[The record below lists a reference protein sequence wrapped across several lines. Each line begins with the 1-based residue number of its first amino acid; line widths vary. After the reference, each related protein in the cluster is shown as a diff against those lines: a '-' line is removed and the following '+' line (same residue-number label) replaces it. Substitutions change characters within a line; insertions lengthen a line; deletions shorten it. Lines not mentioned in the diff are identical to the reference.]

1 MYDNNTVFLDAL
13 HPDMLTKLNT
23 QHKNLRDFSWVSS
36 GAISSVKNQVSSVKN
51 QVSQLSGTVGQ
62 FCHEPSMLCVKK
74 HN

>member
-1 MYDNNTVFLDAL
+1 VPGGIPAYDNNTVFLDAL

-36 GAISSVKNQVSSVKN
+36 GAISSVKNQVSSVK
-51 QVSQLSGTVGQ
+51 
-62 FCHEPSMLCVKK
+62 K

>member
-1 MYDNNTVFLDAL
+1 VYDNNTVFLDAL

-51 QVSQLSGTVGQ
+51 
-62 FCHEPSMLCVKK
+62 
-74 HN
+74 